1 MIRKAQI
8 FLLLLVFL
16 GSTTS
21 FSFSLHLCS
30 QMKNMQKE
38 MSCSI
43 NMEKMGEMKCLKTD
57 NNRNNFKSKIDMPSC
72 CKIETQHSK
81 IKDEF
86 VVNKNGSSKNI
97 NVKNISNSNF
107 LIDIITSKTNSN
119 LKLRVNSL
127 PNIFTTNIYLTI
139 SILLI

>member
-38 MSCSI
+38 MSCSM
-43 NMEKMGEMKCLKTD
+43 NMEKMCEMKCLKTD
-57 NNRNNFKSKIDMPSC
+57 NNSFNVKSKTNIPSC
-72 CKIETQHSK
+72 CKIKAQDLN

-86 VVNKNGSSKNI
+86 VINKNESSKSL
-97 NVKNISNSNF
+97 NVKNIPNSNF
-107 LIDIITSKTNSN
+107 LININTSKTNAE
-119 LKLRVNSL
+119 LKLRINSP

-139 SILLI
+139 SLLLI